1 MADADASGRP
11 PGEPKCPTLFFDRSR
26 GAPPQPQQSNPT
38 FSSLGTPKLTHL
50 SFQTM
55 AFMDSTPWSPH
66 ITTTHIEGKELMYT
80 WTTLLTLL
88 RLPCLRTLSI
98 FWAIFLSPT
107 DEQGVVKRIV
117 APELVHFRCF
127 SEAVITHVLH
137 FLQAPKLEV
146 LVLKGEYMSYFSS
159 PQSLIG
165 GIPSHIPIFALVCS
179 PGLLKRAFRFRIRS
193 KGCGISRT
201 CNKFYN
207 KPVYLSLPGE
217 LSAMC
222 RQG

>member
-1 MADADASGRP
+1 
-11 PGEPKCPTLFFDRSR
+11 
-26 GAPPQPQQSNPT
+26 
-38 FSSLGTPKLTHL
+38 
-50 SFQTM
+50 M

-88 RLPCLRTLSI
+88 RLPCLRTFSI

-107 DEQGVVKRIV
+107 DEQGVVERIV

-146 LVLKGEYMSYFSS
+146 LVLKGEYTYVILF
-159 PQSLIG
+159 
-165 GIPSHIPIFALVCS
+165 
-179 PGLLKRAFRFRIRS
+179 
-193 KGCGISRT
+193 
-201 CNKFYN
+201 KF
-207 KPVYLSLPGE
+207 PVVDWRNSLPYSH
-217 LSAMC
+217 LYARRFSWTSHASLPI
-222 RQG
+222 RKQKQGF